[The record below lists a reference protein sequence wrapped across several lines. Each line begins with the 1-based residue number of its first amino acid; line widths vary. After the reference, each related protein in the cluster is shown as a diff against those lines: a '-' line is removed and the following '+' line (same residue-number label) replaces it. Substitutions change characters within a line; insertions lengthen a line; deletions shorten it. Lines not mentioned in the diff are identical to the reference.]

1 MPLNKHEASVEDV
14 QWSATEE
21 DVGVYSVDRS
31 NRLWDTRARPA
42 DACVHTVANAHDK
55 DVNVLS
61 WNKFDPLLV
70 IGSDDAVLKVWSL
83 KTIQYNEPVARFKHH
98 KGPIT
103 SVEWNLSYSSCI
115 RKIPKTFY

>member
-1 MPLNKHEASVEDV
+1 LNSKIKFFKFQKLNFYNQKLKNFFFRYTLAYGEGGQWVVDQMPLNKHEASVEDIYGRPQMLV
-14 QWSATEE
+14 S
-21 DVGVYSVDRS
+21 YSINRS

-70 IGSDDAVLKVWSL
+70 TEVMMRS
-83 KTIQYNEPVARFKHH
+83 
-98 KGPIT
+98 
-103 SVEWNLSYSSCI
+103 
-115 RKIPKTFY
+115 